1 MTSFRRRLLVAA
13 TAVVA
18 FVPAVAFAQLSAI
31 KGGVDA
37 AAGAAQLRTASC
49 TGAACATR
57 IIGQVI
63 NVAVGFSGVVLFGL
77 FIYAG
82 FLWMT
87 AQTGKDVETAQGIIK
102 NAVMGLLLIG
112 ASYAIA
118 AFVLS
123 QLSTVVNGSGSTT
136 AGTTVDTTTP
146 GSADTTGAGTAPT
159 TSGGSTAPP
168 TATVYICSCLCRD
181 SATFD
186 RASASC
192 GTCDGTCNGECI
204 AGGHPTGG
212 SSSSCH

>member
-63 NVAVGFSGVVLFGL
+63 NVAIGFSGVILLGL

-87 AQTGKDVETAQGIIK
+87 AQTSKDVDTARDIIK
-102 NAVMGLLLIG
+102 NAVMGLLLVG

-123 QLSTVVNGSGSTT
+123 QLSTAVSGTSGSPAAGTTTDSTT
-136 AGTTVDTTTP
+136 APSTPDTGTP
-146 GSADTTGAGTAPT
+146 PAPT
-159 TSGGSTAPP
+159 SVTCTC
-168 TATVYICSCLCRD
+168 TCRD
-181 SATFD
+181 GVTLVPLTLD
-186 RASASC
+186 SC
-192 GTCDGTCNGECI
+192 GTCDGTCNSGCI
-204 AGGHPTGG
+204 SSGHLSGGA
-212 SSSSCH
+212 SLSCR

>member
-136 AGTTVDTTTP
+136 AGTTVDTTTAP
-146 GSADTTGAGTAPT
+146 PTPDTTAGTAPV
-159 TSGGSTAPP
+159 SPP
-168 TATVYICSCLCRD
+168 PPDTGTCHCRCDDGATPDVV
-181 SATFD
+181 
-186 RASASC
+186 ASC
-192 GTCDGTCNGECI
+192 GLCDGSCNTTCR
-204 AGGHPTGG
+204 AGGHAGGASTG
-212 SSSSCH
+212 STCH

>member
-1 MTSFRRRLLVAA
+1 MTSFRRRILVAA

-37 AAGAAQLRTASC
+37 AAGAALLRTASC

-63 NVAVGFSGVVLFGL
+63 NVAIGFSGVILLGL

-87 AQTGKDVETAQGIIK
+87 AQISKDVETAQGIIK

-123 QLSTVVNGSGSTT
+123 QLSTVVSGSGST
-136 AGTTVDTTTP
+136 ASGTTVDTTTAP
-146 GSADTTGAGTAPT
+146 TTPDTTAGTAPV
-159 TSGGSTAPP
+159 APP
-168 TATVYICSCLCRD
+168 PPDTGTCHCRCDDGATPDVV
-181 SATFD
+181 
-186 RASASC
+186 ASC
-192 GTCDGTCNGECI
+192 GLCDGSCNTTCRADGHS
-204 AGGHPTGG
+204 GGASTG
-212 SSSSCH
+212 STCH